1 VTAAGDAA
9 GLAWLAPQGAWP
21 STVHALTTLRR
32 GGSSTGSHAGLN
44 LAAHVGDEP
53 PNVLENRRRLRL
65 AAALPDEPAWLE
77 QVHGVAVY
85 THDGP
90 LPSTPPRADAAV
102 TSTPGHV
109 CAVLTADCLPA
120 VLASRD
126 GTRVGVAHAGWR
138 GLADGVLEA
147 TVGALGVPPAEIVA
161 WLGPAIGPQSFE
173 VGDEVRA
180 AFIARDPE
188 SAGAF
193 VPNAAGRH
201 QADLYG
207 LARMALARAG
217 VHAVTGGGWCT
228 VADADRFYSFRRDGA
243 RTGRMATL
251 AWIQPERTATH

>member
-1 VTAAGDAA
+1 VTVAGDTA

-21 STVHALTTLRR
+21 STVHALTTLR
-32 GGSSTGSHAGLN
+32 GGGASTGSHAGLN

-53 PNVLENRRRLRL
+53 AHVLENRRRLRL

-90 LPSTPPRADAAV
+90 LPSTPPQADAAV

-147 TVGALGVPPAEIVA
+147 TVTALGVPPAEIVA
-161 WLGPAIGPQSFE
+161 WLGPAIGPQAFE

-180 AFIARDPE
+180 AFVTRAGE
-188 SAGAF
+188 NAGAF
-193 VPNAAGRH
+193 VQNAAGRY

-217 VHAVTGGGWCT
+217 VQAVTGGGWCT
-228 VADADRFYSFRRDGA
+228 VTDADRFYSFRRDGA

-251 AWIQPERTATH
+251 AWLQPERTTTP